1 MEKVWSTGF
10 FELYLVTDSKC
21 NKFFVCVC
29 VFFLMQLLAPSTWPA
44 NSQVN

>member
-10 FELYLVTDSKC
+10 FEMYLVTDSKC
-21 NKFFVCVC
+21 NKFFF
-29 VFFLMQLLAPSTWPA
+29 FFLMQLLAPSTWPA